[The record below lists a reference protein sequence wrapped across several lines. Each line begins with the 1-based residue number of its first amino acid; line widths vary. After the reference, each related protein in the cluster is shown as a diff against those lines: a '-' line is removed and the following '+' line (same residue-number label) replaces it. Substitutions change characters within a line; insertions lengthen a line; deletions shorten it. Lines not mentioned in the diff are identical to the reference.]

1 MLPSPAVAG
10 MVVLYRP
17 GTEVLEN
24 IRSYVD
30 QVEVL
35 YAVDNT
41 EDPDG
46 SFVSALESIPATHHL
61 PNGRNLGVA
70 TALNAGARR
79 AIDDGYDW
87 LLTMDQ
93 DSTATPGMV
102 AAMLDCLSRPGA
114 ENVGLISPLHAQ
126 VDGKRPQPQ
135 GRCTEV
141 LTPMTSGNLLRL
153 SAYAAV
159 GPFLDE
165 LFIDQVDDEFCLRL
179 HAAGFSVLEAGEA
192 LLTHRVGDVRAH
204 WFPVPMYTT
213 NHPPVR
219 RYYMTRNRLY
229 VGRLYREQFPE
240 YRRLQLRQTAKDAL
254 KILLH
259 ERQKLQKLRM
269 MARGF
274 WDYRGGQLG
283 PYSQES

>member
-1 MLPSPAVAG
+1 MPNSPAVAG

-41 EDPDG
+41 EDPDA
-46 SFVSALESIPATHHL
+46 SFASALESIPATRHL

-70 TALNAGARR
+70 TALNVGARR
-79 AIDDGYDW
+79 AIKEGYDW

-93 DSTATPGMV
+93 DSTAPPGMV
-102 AAMLDCLSRPGA
+102 TAMLDCLTRPGA
-114 ENVGLISPLHAQ
+114 ERVGLVSPLHAQ
-126 VDGKRPQPQ
+126 VGGKRPEPPE
-135 GRCTEV
+135 RCARV
-141 LTPMTSGNLLRL
+141 QVAMTSGSLIRL
-153 SAYAAV
+153 SAYASV

-165 LFIDQVDDEFCLRL
+165 LFIDQVDNEFCLRL
-179 HAAGFSVLEAGEA
+179 RAAGFGVLQAGEA
-192 LLTHRVGDVRAH
+192 VLVHRVGEVRH
-204 WFPVPMYTT
+204 HRFPVTMYTS
-213 NHPPVR
+213 NHSPVR
-219 RYYMTRNRLY
+219 RYYITRNRLY
-229 VGRLYREQFPE
+229 VGRLYRGRFPE

-259 ERQKLQKLRM
+259 ERQRLKKLRM

-274 WDYRGGQLG
+274 LDYRRGRLG